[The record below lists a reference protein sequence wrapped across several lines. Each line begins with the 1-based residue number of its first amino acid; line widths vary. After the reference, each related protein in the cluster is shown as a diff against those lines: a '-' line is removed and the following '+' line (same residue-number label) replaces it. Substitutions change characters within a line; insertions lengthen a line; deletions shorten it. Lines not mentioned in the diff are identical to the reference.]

1 MLTPPRPHRQ
11 ASAVRWKHSLSEGRA
26 ERADDVLA
34 MDLRR
39 PNLEALSAIAA
50 LLVLIGSDF
59 YARRFWLDHPV
70 TTAILA
76 SLTVVLVSVTVIDV
90 VLTRRSE
97 RRWRLLAQ
105 YALLELAEAAQ
116 DAWGVLAS
124 VVDDKHTRTG
134 KAADPEPITEILD
147 SPGGARSKK
156 PSTPPA
162 NSLAAGQSY

>member
-97 RRWRLLAQ
+97 RRW
-105 YALLELAEAAQ
+105 AARPVR
-116 DAWGVLAS
+116 APGVGRGRS
-124 VVDDKHTRTG
+124 GCMGRTC
-134 KAADPEPITEILD
+134 E
-147 SPGGARSKK
+147 RC
-156 PSTPPA
+156 
-162 NSLAAGQSY
+162 